1 MENYQVI
8 VFKNKVKK
16 RVLKKF
22 VTYKKAKQYF
32 NQLIDNSNDVWFE
45 VKNEYGEVSDYELCI
60 IERDTNRLFPVY
72 VTDELG
78 RNLVVELEDN
88 EWNIVN
94 ISKYKIDEEIY
105 DCQTKNRIKINY
117 FIKKYLGK
125 DGLKLLSKLNN
136 KIVVQ
141 KDEETFLFSLKNEKD
156 SKRLLESLEKRFIDL
171 KRADVM
177 IAYDFSNSSRKYIYK
192 ILEDKGFDK
201 QFLYR
206 KYTTHPSS
214 KYK

>member
-8 VFKNKVKK
+8 IFKNKIKK

-32 NQLIDNSNDVWFE
+32 DQLIDKSNNVWFE
-45 VKNEYGEVSDYELCI
+45 VKNEYGESSDYELGI

-72 VTDELG
+72 TTDELG

-105 DCQTKNRIKINY
+105 DCQTKNRIKVDY
-117 FIKKYLGK
+117 FIKKYLSK

-141 KDEETFLFSLKNEKD
+141 KDEETFLFSLKNEND

-177 IAYDFSNSSRKYIYK
+177 IAYDFSSSSRKYIYK

>member
-8 VFKNKVKK
+8 VFKNKIKK

-32 NQLIDNSNDVWFE
+32 DHLIDESNNVWFE
-45 VKNEYGEVSDYELCI
+45 VKNAHGESSDYELCI

-72 VTDELG
+72 TTDELG
-78 RNLVVELEDN
+78 RNLIVELEDN
-88 EWNIVN
+88 DWNIVN

-105 DCQTKNRIKINY
+105 DCQTKNRIKLDY
-117 FIKKYLGK
+117 FIKKYLSK

-136 KIVVQ
+136 KIVLQ

-156 SKRLLESLEKRFIDL
+156 SKRLLESLEKKFIDL

-201 QFLYR
+201 KFLYR
-206 KYTTHPSS
+206 KYTTHPGS